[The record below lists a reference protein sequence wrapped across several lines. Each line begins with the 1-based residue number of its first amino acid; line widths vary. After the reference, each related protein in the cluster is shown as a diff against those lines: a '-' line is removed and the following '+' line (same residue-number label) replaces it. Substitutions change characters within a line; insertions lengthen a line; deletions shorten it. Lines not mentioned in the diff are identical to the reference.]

1 MFIQFGNKK
10 TTTHLFSVMAYY
22 NLYKS
27 KVLCTLYM
35 YNPVGMNIDNHKHS
49 SCLTTKKKKNA
60 HGTFPF
66 LDVST
71 ECIVGKVE

>member
-49 SCLTTKKKKNA
+49 SCLTTKKKNA